1 MAQSINFEHKI
12 SRLLTW
18 NLNFHKSFYFE
29 CQNCGKEYSMQSFFA
44 KMRQII
50 FAIARDFI
58 RQIFDPLT
66 LSSNETFAISV
77 TRPRVKEI
85 EIKSSTR
92 LLRSAQ
98 KVIKDLVYFFFCT
111 IILFTLRKIHFLILN
126 IYSAC
131 RVKIKF
137 SCAPLPKCY
146 INKWK
151 G

>member
-1 MAQSINFEHKI
+1 
-12 SRLLTW
+12 
-18 NLNFHKSFYFE
+18 
-29 CQNCGKEYSMQSFFA
+29 MQSFFA

-98 KVIKDLVYFFFCT
+98 KVIKDLVYFFKKMGHPQTLFRLFSSFQTNFT
-111 IILFTLRKIHFLILN
+111 IFTTN
-126 IYSAC
+126 
-131 RVKIKF
+131 
-137 SCAPLPKCY
+137 KCEKMS
-146 INKWK
+146 IQLTVLGFKPTTF
-151 G
+151 GI

>member
-1 MAQSINFEHKI
+1 
-12 SRLLTW
+12 
-18 NLNFHKSFYFE
+18 
-29 CQNCGKEYSMQSFFA
+29 MQSFFA

-98 KVIKDLVYFFFCT
+98 KVIKDLVYFF
-111 IILFTLRKIHFLILN
+111 
-126 IYSAC
+126 
-131 RVKIKF
+131 
-137 SCAPLPKCY
+137 
-146 INKWK
+146 
-151 G
+151 